1 MKRGKFIIFE
11 GNEGTG
17 KSTHIMRLSEYFDSI
32 CHKHIV
38 TREPGGTEF
47 GEKIRGILL
56 DTKSQLDPLTEAL
69 LFYSSRIMNYR
80 NIILDA
86 LNKGETVI
94 CDRFHFSTIVY
105 QGMCEN
111 CKEVIDL
118 HNALNDY
125 FSEYISLVVYL
136 DADIK
141 TCLARIN
148 RRKVSDKFE
157 AQGEAF
163 IAKVKESYDSLF
175 SSNKKVFRV
184 DTADNPDKVFS
195 LIIEKIREVIDERTR
210 Y

>member
-17 KSTHIMRLSEYFDSI
+17 KSTHIRRLSEYFDSVN
-32 CHKHIV
+32 HKHIV

-47 GEKIRGILL
+47 GEKIRRILL
-56 DTKSQLDPLTEAL
+56 DTKSQLDPLSEAL

-86 LNKGETVI
+86 LKRGETVI
-94 CDRFHFSTIVY
+94 CDRFHYSTIVY
-105 QGMCEN
+105 QGMCGD
-111 CKEVIDL
+111 CKEVSEL
-118 HNALNDY
+118 HNILNDY

-136 DADIK
+136 DADLK
-141 TCLARIN
+141 TCLARMS

-163 IAKVKESYDSLF
+163 IAKVKKSYDSLF
-175 SSNKKVFRV
+175 ASNQKVFRV
-184 DTADNPDKVFS
+184 DTTDNSDVVFS
-195 LIIEKIREVIDERTR
+195 RILEKVREIINE
-210 Y
+210 

>member
-17 KSTHIMRLSEYFDSI
+17 KSTHIRRLSEYFDSI
-32 CHKHIV
+32 SHKHIV

-69 LFYSSRIMNYR
+69 LFYSSRVMNYR

-111 CKEVIDL
+111 CKEVTDL
-118 HNALNDY
+118 HIALNDY

-136 DADIK
+136 DADIE

-148 RRKVSDKFE
+148 RREVSDKFE
-157 AQGEAF
+157 SQGEAF

-184 DTADNPDKVFS
+184 DTGDNPDVVFNLILEKV
-195 LIIEKIREVIDERTR
+195 REVIDERTR
-210 Y
+210 D

>member
-17 KSTHIMRLSEYFDSI
+17 KSTHIRRLSEYFDSVN
-32 CHKHIV
+32 HKHIV

-47 GEKIRGILL
+47 GEKIRRILL
-56 DTKSQLDPLTEAL
+56 DTKSQLDPLSEAL

-86 LNKGETVI
+86 LNRGETVI
-94 CDRFHFSTIVY
+94 CDRFHYSTIVY
-105 QGMCEN
+105 QGMCGD
-111 CKEVIDL
+111 CKEVSEL
-118 HNALNDY
+118 HNILNDY

-136 DADIK
+136 DADLK
-141 TCLARIN
+141 TCLARMS

-163 IAKVKESYDSLF
+163 IAKVKKSYDSLF
-175 SSNKKVFRV
+175 ASNQKVFRV
-184 DTADNPDKVFS
+184 DTTDNPDVVFS
-195 LIIEKIREVIDERTR
+195 RISEKVREIINE
-210 Y
+210 

>member
-1 MKRGKFIIFE
+1 MKRGKFIVFE

-17 KSTHIMRLSEYFDSI
+17 KSTHIRRLSEYLNSI
-32 CHKHIV
+32 SHKHLV

-47 GEKIRGILL
+47 GEKIRAILL
-56 DTKSQLDPLTEAL
+56 DTKSQLDPLSEAL

-86 LNKGETVI
+86 INRGETVI
-94 CDRFHFSTIVY
+94 CDRFHFSTVVY

-118 HNALNDY
+118 HNALDNY

-136 DADIK
+136 DADVE
-141 TCLARIN
+141 TCLARLS

-157 AQGEAF
+157 AQGKAF
-163 IAKVKESYDSLF
+163 ISKVKESYDSLF
-175 SSNKKVFRV
+175 SSNKKVFRI
-184 DTADNPDKVFS
+184 DTDDS
-195 LIIEKIREVIDERTR
+195 LDEVSNLILERVKDVIDE
-210 Y
+210 